1 MAFMKKF
8 YIETYGCQMN
18 VYDSQQ
24 VETIL
29 ENLGMEKTDDYRQ
42 ADLILVNTCAVR
54 EHAEQR
60 VRGRLGLFKA
70 WKKQNSNIKVGLLG
84 CMGQRL
90 KDKLLEQEPVL
101 DFVAGPDTYR
111 KLPIILDKIQKGE
124 RVAEVK
130 FDKNELYDEILPHR
144 DDQNHVSGFVT
155 IIRGCDN
162 MCAFCVVPFTRG
174 RERSRPPQSILKE
187 IEQML
192 EQGYKEVTLL
202 GQNVDKYQYENTDF
216 ARLLE
221 MVARL
226 DSNLR
231 VRFLTSYPQHMKN
244 EVLEVMAKYENIAKN
259 IHLPVQS
266 GSNRI
271 LQLMR
276 RGYTREWYL
285 DRIKAIRQI
294 VPETAIGTDIIA
306 GFCGETEEDHQQTLD
321 LMEQVRF
328 DYAYMFKYSE
338 RPNTYA
344 ARNYKDDV
352 PEEVKIRR
360 LNEIIELQN
369 RHSYESNKRDVGKTF
384 KVLVEKTSRRSD
396 RQLMGR
402 NSQGKVIVF
411 EADKSLIGQYVE
423 VEVYDFTQATLL
435 GRLKK

>member
-1 MAFMKKF
+1 MKKF

-111 KLPIILDKIQKGE
+111 KLPIILDKIQHGE

-130 FDKNELYDEILPHR
+130 LDKNELYDEILPHR
-144 DDQNHVSGFVT
+144 DETSRISGFVT

-202 GQNVDKYQYENTDF
+202 GQNVDKYHYENTDF
-216 ARLLE
+216 AKLLE

-226 DSNLR
+226 DPNLR
-231 VRFLTSYPQHMKN
+231 VRFVTSYPQHMKN
-244 EVLEVMAKYENIAKN
+244 EVLEVMAKYDNIAKN

-271 LQLMR
+271 LELMR

-306 GFCGETEEDHQQTLD
+306 GFCSETEEDHQQTLD
-321 LMEQVRF
+321 LMEQVKF

-411 EADKSLIGQYVE
+411 EADKSLIGQYVD

>member
-1 MAFMKKF
+1 MKKF

-24 VETIL
+24 VARIL
-29 ENLGMEKTDDYRQ
+29 EDLGMEKTDDYHK
-42 ADLILVNTCAVR
+42 ADLIMVNTCAVR

-70 WKKQNSNIKVGLLG
+70 WKKQNPNIKVGLLG

-90 KDKLLEQEPVL
+90 KGKLLDQEPVL

-130 FDKNELYDEILPHR
+130 LDKNELYDEILPER
-144 DDQNHVSGFVT
+144 DDKSKVSGFVT

-174 RERSRPPQSILKE
+174 RERSRPPESILRE
-187 IEQML
+187 IEDML
-192 EQGYKEVTLL
+192 KAGYKEVTLL
-202 GQNVDKYQYENTDF
+202 GQNVDKYIYQDTDF
-216 ARLLE
+216 AKLLE

-231 VRFLTSYPQHMKN
+231 VRFVTSYPQHMKN
-244 EVLEVMAKYENIAKN
+244 EVLEVMAKYDNIAKN

-266 GSNRI
+266 GSNRM
-271 LQLMR
+271 LEKMR

-285 DRIKAIRQI
+285 DRVKAIREI
-294 VPETAIGTDIIA
+294 VPETVIGTDIIA

-321 LMEQVRF
+321 LMEQVQF

-344 ARNYKDDV
+344 ARNYEDDV
-352 PEEVKIRR
+352 PEEVKVRR

-369 RHSYESNKRDVGKTF
+369 KHSYQSNKRDVGKTF

-396 RQLMGR
+396 KQLMGR
-402 NSQGKVIVF
+402 NSQGKVVIF
-411 EADKSLIGQYVE
+411 EGDKSLIGDYVD
-423 VEVYDFTQATLL
+423 VEIYDFTQATLL
-435 GRLKK
+435 GKLKKAE

>member
-1 MAFMKKF
+1 MKKF

-29 ENLGMEKTDDYRQ
+29 ENLGMEKTGDYRQ

-130 FDKNELYDEILPHR
+130 LDKNELYDEILPHR

-226 DSNLR
+226 DSNFR

-244 EVLEVMAKYENIAKN
+244 EVLEVMAKYDNIAKN

-306 GFCGETEEDHQQTLD
+306 GFCSETEEDHQQTLD